1 MSKNRKQRRKKRW
14 PQGSSL
20 PQGQRP
26 PVQEEPEFK
35 AREAWEMEYGP
46 LPAEDIIE
54 NQKLQLS
61 KFAEEL
67 EQLQRENR
75 KLKEEL
81 RIARSDRQ
89 DAETAIANYFINH
102 WRAQA

>member
-1 MSKNRKQRRKKRW
+1 MSKDNRREIWAAMPDGKL
-14 PQGSSL
+14 L
-20 PQGQRP
+20 P
-26 PVQEEPEFK
+26 
-35 AREAWEMEYGP
+35 
-46 LPAEDIIE
+46 LEDVVE
-54 NQKLQLS
+54 NQKQQLA

-67 EQLQRENR
+67 EQLQKENR
-75 KLKEEL
+75 QLKEEL

>member
-1 MSKNRKQRRKKRW
+1 MPDGKL
-14 PQGSSL
+14 L
-20 PQGQRP
+20 P
-26 PVQEEPEFK
+26 
-35 AREAWEMEYGP
+35 
-46 LPAEDIIE
+46 LEDVVE
-54 NQKLQLS
+54 NQKQQLT

-67 EQLQRENR
+67 ERLQKENR
-75 KLKEEL
+75 QLKEEL